1 MNRAG
6 DHRDEEELVPHDR
19 AAADASA
26 DNTPAS
32 ARSGTYPHDD
42 RAWILG
48 SLEAPVMNRPIA
60 LASIATVTALLVA
73 GCSGTEIDG
82 GSASDHGAVASSTT
96 AAPSVAPPGNLSAVS
111 LPVANGADVD
121 GVVNVRGHNLAVHCT
136 GSGSPTVVILHG
148 WIDQPGITSHD
159 FYGPLTAE
167 LKPDFRV
174 CSYDRA
180 NVGDSETVAATQ
192 TPEMVVG
199 DLDGLMEALGD
210 DGPYVLIGQSAGGMV
225 ASAYAVAHPD
235 KVAGIVMVDASF
247 DDEITLEDVG
257 MVIEGSGPCDA
268 VNRKADGE
276 QSLQKIDN
284 CAIYKWAYERR
295 GLRPEVPLVYLAAK
309 QVPWSDRSEY
319 GPNYTKAIVPLQ
331 QSYAASWSPG
341 KFEWVD
347 SGHNI
352 HVEQPGAVGDAVRWV
367 VDHGSH

>member
-1 MNRAG
+1 MKRG
-6 DHRDEEELVPHDR
+6 VHRCHDER
-19 AAADASA
+19 
-26 DNTPAS
+26 S
-32 ARSGTYPHDD
+32 ARDTEGSAGSGTYPHDD
-42 RAWILG
+42 LTSILG
-48 SLEAPVMNRPIA
+48 SLEASAVKRPFS
-60 LASIATVTALLVA
+60 LASIATVTALLLA
-73 GCSGTEIDG
+73 GCSGTEVDQS
-82 GSASDHGAVASSTT
+82 SASDHGAAASSTT
-96 AAPSVAPPGNLSAVS
+96 TTPSVAPPGNLSAIS
-111 LPVANGADVD
+111 LPVTDGADVD
-121 GVVNVRGHNLAVHCT
+121 GLVNVRGHDLAVHCT
-136 GSGSPTVVILHG
+136 GSAEPTVVILHG
-148 WIDQPGITSHD
+148 WIHQAGITSHD
-159 FYGPLTAE
+159 YYGPLTDE

-180 NVGDSETVAATQ
+180 NVGDSETVEGTQ

-199 DLDGLMEALGD
+199 DLDGLMEAIGD
-210 DGPYVLIGQSAGGMV
+210 DGPYLLIGQSAGGMV

-257 MVIEGSGPCDA
+257 MVTEGSGPCDA
-268 VNRKADGE
+268 INRKADGE

-319 GPNYTKAIVPLQ
+319 GPDYTKAIVPLQ
-331 QSYAASWSPG
+331 KSYAASWSPG

-367 VDHGSH
+367 VDQGSH